1 MFPFDMDIIHHDA
14 STNHASRSTDPA
26 HAPRLRRVRALAF
39 VALLAGICGP
49 VFAAEPAA
57 LYGRWAT
64 DPTDCADNRFVWTFA
79 EDRAALVVNNA
90 PLGGWRKPEYRSASE
105 VVTVSFAG
113 PPRREIDFRLVKD
126 GEVVAVAHR
135 EQDRVLEDRSFQ
147 AWRRCAN

>member
-1 MFPFDMDIIHHDA
+1 M
-14 STNHASRSTDPA
+14 
-26 HAPRLRRVRALAF
+26 RLVQGLAF
-39 VALLAGICGP
+39 VALLAGTCGP
-49 VFAAEPAA
+49 VVAAEPAA

-64 DPTDCADNRFVWTFA
+64 DPTDCADNRYVWTFA

-126 GEVVAVAHR
+126 GEAVAVAHR